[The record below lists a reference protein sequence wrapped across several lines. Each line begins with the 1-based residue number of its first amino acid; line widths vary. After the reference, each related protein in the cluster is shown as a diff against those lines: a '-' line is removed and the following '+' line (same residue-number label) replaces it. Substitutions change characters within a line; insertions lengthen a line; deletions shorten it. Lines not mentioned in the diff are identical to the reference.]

1 MESKNLEQ
9 LRSWLRTELDSS
21 GKSLGKGYQAS
32 IDLYKSPFG
41 DFALK
46 RVHGNFLFRRLREAT
61 IHREFSVYQYLLDIP
76 GIPKCL
82 GLIDKKYLLLEY
94 LPGQTFRKYETKL
107 QERDKFFKGLLVI
120 IKAMH
125 QAGVAHGDLKKN
137 DNILVTQG
145 EKPYVIDF
153 GTAYLRKDQYSWW
166 NWWVFK
172 RMVQADY
179 NAWIKLKYQRRFEN
193 LSPADAKIYN
203 PLPEER
209 IARLIRII
217 WQKLTLRKLRVCL
230 RSRKKSNTLQT

>member
-1 MESKNLEQ
+1 VKSKNLEQ

-46 RVHGNFLFRRLREAT
+46 RVHGNFLFRRLREA
-61 IHREFSVYQYLLDIP
+61 IIRREFSVYQYLLDIP

-125 QAGVAHGDLKKN
+125 QAGVAHGDLKKK

-209 IARLIRII
+209 IARLIKII

>member
-1 MESKNLEQ
+1 MESNNLEQ

-21 GKSLGKGYQAS
+21 GRPLGKGYQAS

-46 RVHGNFLFRRLREAT
+46 RVHGKFLFRRLREAT
-61 IHREFSVYQYLLDIP
+61 IRREFSVYQYLLDVP

-107 QERDKFFKGLLVI
+107 QDRDKFFKDLLTT

-125 QAGVAHGDLKKN
+125 QAGVAHGDLKRK

-145 EKPYVIDF
+145 EQPYVIDF
-153 GTAYLRKDQYSWW
+153 GTAHLRKDRYSWW
-166 NWWVFK
+166 NRWVFK
-172 RMVQADY
+172 RIAQADY

-209 IARLIRII
+209 VARLIRII
-217 WQKLTLRKLRVCL
+217 WQKLTLRRLRVRL
-230 RSRKKSNTLQT
+230 RLRKKI

>member
-1 MESKNLEQ
+1 VESKNLEQ

-61 IHREFSVYQYLLDIP
+61 IRREFSVYQYLLDIP

-125 QAGVAHGDLKKN
+125 QEGVAHGDLKKK

-209 IARLIRII
+209 IARLIKII